1 MLNRKKK
8 AQHNSFHDSNPELD
22 LNLHSL
28 GTQIVCQE
36 IFVKITLKNASNLF
50 CLQATAVVVIP
61 ATAVQLHIPS
71 KQCFLMTTFDML
83 HVLDKWII

>member
-8 AQHNSFHDSNPELD
+8 AQHNSFRDSNPELD

-36 IFVKITLKNASNLF
+36 IFVKIASNLF
-50 CLQATAVVVIP
+50 CLIIGNRSSGYSCHSSP
-61 ATAVQLHIPS
+61 ATHTLKA
-71 KQCFLMTTFDML
+71 ML
-83 HVLDKWII
+83 FNHHL